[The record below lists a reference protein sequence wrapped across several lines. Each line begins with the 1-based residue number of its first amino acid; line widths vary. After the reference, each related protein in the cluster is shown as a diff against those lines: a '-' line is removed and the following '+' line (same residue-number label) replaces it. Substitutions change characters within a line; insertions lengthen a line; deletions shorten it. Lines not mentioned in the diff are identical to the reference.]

1 MTSHSAH
8 EELLRYRHTLDSRF
22 FTGVEDAIIKRLQ
35 SEAQTPEGQQ
45 KLALVSGINDPKLLQ
60 ELADIGVNAES
71 FAAVLMS
78 PMVLVAWADQQ
89 VDDAERVAILAQIQA
104 NGITEDSIPY
114 VLIEHWL
121 HQRPPHDLAHVWQQC
136 TTALM
141 GRLTDHGKQTL
152 AEKLMHQIRL
162 VARASGGV
170 MGLGAIS
177 GHEKLLIQKLEAT
190 IASMANLTLDAG

>member
-1 MTSHSAH
+1 MTSQSPH
-8 EELLRYRHTLDSRF
+8 EELQRYRHTLDSRF
-22 FTGVEDAIIKRLQ
+22 FVGVEDAIVKRLQ
-35 SEAQTPEGQQ
+35 IEAQTPQGQQ
-45 KLALVSGINDPKLLQ
+45 KLALVSGINDSALLQ
-60 ELADIGVNAES
+60 ELADMGVNAES

-78 PMVLVAWADQQ
+78 PMVLVAWADQH

-121 HQRPPHDLAHVWQQC
+121 HRRPPHDLAHVWQQC

-141 GRLTDHGKQTL
+141 GRLTSHGKQTL
-152 AEKLMHQIRL
+152 AEKLMHQVRL

-177 GHEKLLIQKLEAT
+177 GQEKLLIQKLEAA
-190 IASMANLTLDAG
+190 IAAMANLPH